1 MAKELEAQRKLAA
14 NAEDSRLTNVKS
26 EFDAKWQKLVDSQT
40 AILEASEKRIMQEQT
55 NLLES
60 FKEAL
65 KNNRAKA
72 IKDLSKNITT
82 ALDTM
87 DDKIAKVL
95 IDVKQVTASSKSAP
109 ASQTEQ

>member
-65 KNNRAKA
+65 KNNEQSNQ
-72 IKDLSKNITT
+72 DLSKNITT

-87 DDKIAKVL
+87 DDKITKVL
-95 IDVKQVTASSKSAP
+95 IDVKQVTASSKTASAP
-109 ASQTEQ
+109 QTEQ

>member
-1 MAKELEAQRKLAA
+1 MPKTL
-14 NAEDSRLTNVKS
+14 VKS

-65 KNNRAKA
+65 KNNEQSNQ
-72 IKDLSKNITT
+72 DLSKNITT

-87 DDKIAKVL
+87 DDKITKVL

-109 ASQTEQ
+109 VSQTEQ

>member
-1 MAKELEAQRKLAA
+1 MAA

-65 KNNRAKA
+65 KNNEQKQS
-72 IKDLSKNITT
+72 KDLSKNITT

-87 DDKIAKVL
+87 DDKITKVL
-95 IDVKQVTASSKSAP
+95 IDVKQVTASSKERPCIADRAIILS
-109 ASQTEQ
+109 STK

>member
-65 KNNRAKA
+65 KNNEQSNQ
-72 IKDLSKNITT
+72 DLSKNITT

-87 DDKIAKVL
+87 DDKITKVL